1 MKRIARQK
9 ICSKTLTPRTSKVSE
24 TLNHHFKIGIYLSYH
39 IRIGP
44 LMPLLCEIWP
54 DIAEIESRSISLD
67 LDQKVDYIG
76 PPRLEIYLLSV
87 GNITGGSARPV
98 GTQGSCNGR
107 IPGPT
112 A

>member
-1 MKRIARQK
+1 
-9 ICSKTLTPRTSKVSE
+9 
-24 TLNHHFKIGIYLSYH
+24 
-39 IRIGP
+39 
-44 LMPLLCEIWP
+44 MPLLCEIWP

-98 GTQGSCNGR
+98 GTQGVATVASGGPLRDNVLSAVSAPK
-107 IPGPT
+107 PGDGSYFRGV
-112 A
+112 

>member
-1 MKRIARQK
+1 MLVTRLVTRLV
-9 ICSKTLTPRTSKVSE
+9 TLRCSKVSE

-67 LDQKVDYIG
+67 LDQKVDNIG

-87 GNITGGSARPV
+87 GNITGGSARPA